1 MPAHR
6 APFAAPSPQKS
17 KKPQPSTSPDG
28 KHSHELSGAR
38 AARVARFLIE
48 TGLEADKV
56 TAKAFGAN
64 RPRFRNDSEIQR
76 VLNNRVELIILPVE
90 E

>member
-1 MPAHR
+1 
-6 APFAAPSPQKS
+6 
-17 KKPQPSTSPDG
+17 
-28 KHSHELSGAR
+28 
-38 AARVARFLIE
+38 LIE